1 MKYRNR
7 RWKHQL
13 PANGLVYA
21 TEGGIFRSSARRNA
35 SISVKLDGC
44 RSSMALRLILEEVVR
59 PLDSDAVTIMS
70 FSVILSGCKAIA
82 IVVSR
87 WMDRD

>member
-1 MKYRNR
+1 
-7 RWKHQL
+7 
-13 PANGLVYA
+13 
-21 TEGGIFRSSARRNA
+21 
-35 SISVKLDGC
+35 
-44 RSSMALRLILEEVVR
+44 MALRLIFEEVVR

>member
-1 MKYRNR
+1 
-7 RWKHQL
+7 
-13 PANGLVYA
+13 
-21 TEGGIFRSSARRNA
+21 
-35 SISVKLDGC
+35 
-44 RSSMALRLILEEVVR
+44 MALRLILEEVVR

-87 WMDRD
+87 WMDRDKRDAKRVGPGWNVFYAETSFRITDRVKLHGIIL

>member
-1 MKYRNR
+1 MMKY
-7 RWKHQL
+7 
-13 PANGLVYA
+13 
-21 TEGGIFRSSARRNA
+21 AR
-35 SISVKLDGC
+35 ISVKLDGC
-44 RSSMALRLILEEVVR
+44 RSSMALRLIFEEVVR